1 MTNPGISIY
10 NFTSYR
16 EFLHDYYKEQK
27 KTNSSFSYQS
37 FANKAG
43 FKTKTY
49 IYKVIKGKKALAK
62 SSTLKI
68 AQAIGLKK
76 RETDYFEAM
85 VNFNNAKSID
95 EREHYFH
102 SLQSLSKNYK
112 ASVIR
117 RNQFSY
123 FNQWYNAVIREL
135 VIILDWKEDYNTLA
149 KAVNPPITPGQAK
162 KAVKLLRDLGM
173 IKRLPTGRYIQAD
186 KTITTGEMI
195 KSLAVHK
202 FQMQYMDL
210 AEQSLERHKKEVRE
224 MSTLTVGI
232 TEEGFHK
239 IQEELKYFRRKLVE
253 IVRNDEPADRVYH
266 INFQLFPVSELPKKD
281 KRLKIYTY
289 NNLNNES

>member
-1 MTNPGISIY
+1 MTNSSISIY
-10 NFTSYR
+10 DFTSYR

-27 KTNSSFSYQS
+27 KINSSFSYQS

-43 FKTKTY
+43 FKTKTF

-68 AQAIGLKK
+68 AKAIGLKK

-95 EREHYFH
+95 EKEHYFH
-102 SLQSLSKNYK
+102 NLQSLSKNYQ
-112 ASVIR
+112 ASVLR

-123 FNQWYNAVIREL
+123 FNQWYNVVVREL
-135 VIILDWKEDYNTLA
+135 VTILDWEEDYQILA

-162 KAVKLLRDLGM
+162 KAVKLLLDLGL
-173 IKRLPTGRYIQAD
+173 IKKLPTGKYIQAD
-186 KTITTGEMI
+186 KAITTGELI
-195 KSLAVHK
+195 KSLAVYK
-202 FQMQYMDL
+202 FQKQCMGL
-210 AEQSLERHKKEVRE
+210 ASESIERHTKEIRD

-239 IQEELKYFRRKLVE
+239 LSEELKYFRRKLVE
-253 IVRNDEPADRVYH
+253 IVAGDEPADRVYH
-266 INFQLFPVSELPKKD
+266 INFQFFPVSELPKRD
-281 KRLKIYTY
+281 KLLKMHR
-289 NNLNNES
+289 